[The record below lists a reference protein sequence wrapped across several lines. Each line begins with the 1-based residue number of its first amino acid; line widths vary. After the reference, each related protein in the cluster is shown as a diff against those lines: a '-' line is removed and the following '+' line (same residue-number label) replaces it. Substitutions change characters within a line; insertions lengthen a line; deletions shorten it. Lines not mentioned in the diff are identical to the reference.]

1 MLNELVLYVPN
12 KVVASNSYWHFILCD
27 LSFWFCSQP
36 VMDLWEQVRY
46 MVDVPMI
53 SSNSVKESRTD
64 YRTQAAFV
72 QKGKEY
78 LEQM

>member
-1 MLNELVLYVPN
+1 
-12 KVVASNSYWHFILCD
+12 
-27 LSFWFCSQP
+27 
-36 VMDLWEQVRY
+36 MDLWEQVRY

-53 SSNSVKESRTD
+53 SSNSVRESRTD